1 MKRDYYEILGLQKGA
16 SEEDIKKSYR
26 KLAKKYHPDVNKD
39 EDAEAKFKEINEA
52 YDVLGDV
59 EKRQKY
65 DLFGHNEPSSN
76 PFSGFETFI
85 RRQNARGRDVQVNVG
100 LTLEECYTGCEK
112 EVSYN
117 VLKMC
122 GGCSGNGSKDGNSI
136 HTCTTCGG
144 SGQHIKVVTRGG
156 HIMQMASTCQS
167 CGGAGRV
174 IVEKCNQCSGSGME
188 VETETAN
195 IVFPRGVQH
204 GNAVS
209 GQGRGHYSRVR
220 GAERGDVIFVVV
232 EIPHETFKRDG
243 MDLTYKCKVSYA
255 DLVLGAKVEIP
266 ALMGNNVRF
275 SIPPGTQI
283 NKIFRLKAKGMPIL
297 NLHPNI
303 KPVEGYEEAFGSLN
317 VEISLEIPTNCSEEE
332 KAIIE
337 KLREL
342 GNKNLDEVK

>member
-16 SEEDIKKSYR
+16 SEEDVKKAYR
-26 KLAKKYHPDVNKD
+26 SLAKKYHPDVNKEEGAD
-39 EDAEAKFKEINEA
+39 TKFKEINEA
-52 YDVLGDV
+52 YEVLSNP
-59 EKRQKY
+59 EKRQNY
-65 DLFGHNEPSSN
+65 DLFGHNEQAASS
-76 PFSGFETFI
+76 PFSEFESFI
-85 RRQNARGRDVQVNVG
+85 RRQNARGRDLQVNVE

-112 EVSYN
+112 EISYN
-117 VLKMC
+117 VPKMC
-122 GGCSGNGSKDGNSI
+122 GSCGGNGAHGGTSI

-144 SGQHIKVVTRGG
+144 SGQHIKVVTRAGQ
-156 HIMQMASTCQS
+156 IMQMASTCQS

-195 IVFPRGVQH
+195 IVFPRGVQQ

-232 EIPHETFKRDG
+232 EVPHETFKRDG

-266 ALMGNNVRF
+266 VLMGNNVRF

-303 KPVEGYEEAFGSLN
+303 NPVEGYEEAFGNLN

-332 KAIIE
+332 RAIIE
-337 KLREL
+337 KLRDL
-342 GNKNLDEVK
+342 KKNIA